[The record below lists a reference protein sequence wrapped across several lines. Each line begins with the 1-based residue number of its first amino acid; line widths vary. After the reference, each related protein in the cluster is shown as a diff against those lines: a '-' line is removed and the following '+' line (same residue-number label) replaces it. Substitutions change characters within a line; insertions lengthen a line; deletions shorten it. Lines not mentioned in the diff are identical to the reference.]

1 MTDPSDLWLE
11 AQEAVERVWFV
22 QSVEETER
30 TDYTLS
36 VRLVIQPD
44 LFVQAFVGKL
54 SNSLYFALI
63 QSNRRIF
70 GIDRESG
77 EWHLHPFTAPH
88 RHQPLSEGLEPRP
101 LLKFLAQ
108 VEALLLEHDLL

>member
-1 MTDPSDLWLE
+1 MTDPSDLWVE
-11 AQEAVERVWFV
+11 AQEALDRVWFV

-36 VRLVIQPD
+36 IRLWIRSD
-44 LFVQAFVGKL
+44 LFVQAFAGKL

-63 QSNRRIF
+63 QGDRRIF

-77 EWHLHPFTAPH
+77 EWHLHPFGAPH
-88 RHQPLSEGLEPRP
+88 THELVPEGLEPKP
-101 LLKFLAQ
+101 LLKFLAR
-108 VEALLLEHDLL
+108 VGVLLLEHDLL